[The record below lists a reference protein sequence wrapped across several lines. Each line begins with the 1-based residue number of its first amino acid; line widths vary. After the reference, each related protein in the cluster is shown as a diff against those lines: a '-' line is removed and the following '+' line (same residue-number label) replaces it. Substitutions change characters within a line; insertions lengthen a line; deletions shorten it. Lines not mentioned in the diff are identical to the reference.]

1 MLNRYKKLW
10 KFLTWQTQMLY
21 LWSSYHDFFSSWGI
35 WFAKTW
41 FVPQKWLEGV
51 NKKLSKTSQNI
62 RFLAQF
68 LPFFKTT
75 RTNMPYL
82 MHYLT
87 LHHWSKFQT
96 NLTSFEGVLHGK
108 PPKIGP
114 RWLLLCLHVF
124 ANSRLLTVS
133 YLFRKAS
140 FTLSCFFLKT
150 DIALQTIYKV
160 ISVLPKAFWYWICHF
175 HCN

>member
-1 MLNRYKKLW
+1 MKLTTIF
-10 KFLTWQTQMLY
+10 FLHEVSDLP
-21 LWSSYHDFFSSWGI
+21 
-35 WFAKTW
+35 KTW
-41 FVPQKWLEGV
+41 FVTQKWLEGV